1 MLLDIEKLDCERELP
16 SDVSWPLNRKLHIET
31 MKLFAY
37 RHNHFVSTERPSD
50 PTSIEILHG
59 YLNSLVATFFQAE
72 QLKKYSPERDE
83 IPKHASF
90 WRYVICRED
99 IPLRF
104 VEQLSKGL
112 NSNPIH
118 RSLRHFKPSWM
129 ANGLHACGLNAR
141 LFRESIIT
149 TAGTNSLVL
158 EHASLIRDKVY
169 VCPLYEWFK
178 PPTEG
183 ELAKVQAI
191 EIDQEYV
198 NRYLS
203 MVREVFAESGVD
215 GAERSLAY
223 LKAWLAET
231 SRYIIFYCDRL
242 QNRLEFL
249 PRRLWMNSVGIPWNS
264 ILAYSVRRSGGEVT
278 VYDHALGANA
288 SIDSHTAFVELRNAD
303 HFITY
308 SDEIKKMLET
318 SYVQSGNLVRG
329 PSIHSISD
337 LGRPKR
343 RIPLVRPPRRSADSP
358 PQSVMFVQTMFSTDI
373 SYSNPL
379 MPDVVAADWQ
389 LRLLR
394 HLRRSGYRVFVK
406 PHPST
411 RTNIPQACL
420 DELKVEVLRE
430 NFEDVYD
437 RADILLYDYT
447 LTTTF
452 GSGLRTDRHVVLIDF
467 GYSKLP
473 DSIWAKLDKRVAR
486 INGWFDEQNQAQVEW
501 AELTRSINS
510 GRAEADNSYVRDVLG
525 G

>member
-1 MLLDIEKLDCERELP
+1 MFLDISKLNCEQELP
-16 SDVSWPLNRKLHIET
+16 SDISWPLNRKLHIET
-31 MKLFAY
+31 MKLFAH
-37 RHNHFVSTERPSD
+37 RHNHFVSSESPPG
-50 PTSIEILHG
+50 PTSIEIFHG
-59 YLNSLVATFFQAE
+59 YLISLVATFFQAE
-72 QLKKYSPERDE
+72 QLKKYSQKRDE

-90 WRYVICRED
+90 WRYVISGDE

-104 VEQLSKGL
+104 VEQLHQGL
-112 NSNPIH
+112 KSNPILLA
-118 RSLRHFKPSWM
+118 LRQFKPSWM
-129 ANGLHACGLNAR
+129 TNGLRACGLNAR

-178 PPTEG
+178 PPTER
-183 ELAKVQAI
+183 ELAKVQEI

-198 NRYLS
+198 DHYLS
-203 MVREVFAESGVD
+203 MVRDIFTESGVD

-231 SRYIIFYCDRL
+231 TRYIVFYCDRL
-242 QNRLEFL
+242 QNRPELL

-278 VYDHALGANA
+278 VHDHALGANA

-318 SYVQSGNLVRG
+318 TYAQSGNLVRG

-343 RIPLVRPPRRSADSP
+343 RIPLVRPPRRSADSLP
-358 PQSVMFVQTMFSTDI
+358 KSIMFVQPMYMTDI
-373 SYSNPL
+373 GEMNPL
-379 MPDVVAADWQ
+379 MPDVVAAEWQ

-394 HLRRSGYRVFVK
+394 HLRESGYRVFVK
-406 PHPST
+406 LHPRT
-411 RTNIPQACL
+411 RTNIPQACF
-420 DELKVEVLRE
+420 DALKVEVLRE

-437 RADILLYDYT
+437 CADVLLYDYT

-467 GYSKLP
+467 GYSELP